1 MYTVN
6 YTNFFEFGVDAGDAQ
21 FEVDGVSP
29 PVQLSIPIQF
39 FDVPQSTLR
48 VRMSD
53 M

>member
-6 YTNFFEFGVDAGDAQ
+6 YTNFFEYGDDAGDAQ
-21 FEVDGVSP
+21 FEVGVSP

-39 FDVPQSTLR
+39 YDVPQSTLR